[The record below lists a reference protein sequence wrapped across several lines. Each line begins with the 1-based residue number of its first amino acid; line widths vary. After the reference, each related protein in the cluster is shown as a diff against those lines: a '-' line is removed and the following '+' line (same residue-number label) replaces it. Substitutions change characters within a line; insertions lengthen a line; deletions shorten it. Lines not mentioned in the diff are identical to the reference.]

1 MADPTPSPAPRG
13 RAAIFLRI
21 VASFWNGHSRLTAWV
36 LSLAL
41 LCLVLVSVR
50 LQALINTWNAR
61 FFDAVEK
68 KAQAEISPLLWQFAL
83 YVIVAGLIMALT
95 VVVRLYLMVHLRKW
109 VTTAITTHWL
119 DSGAY
124 LRLDRN
130 AAGAETP
137 EFRIADDVRVALDQ
151 MVDLAVGFFTSVLLA
166 LTFFEVLA
174 RVGGSF
180 RLDGYGVT
188 IPAYFLIG
196 ALLYALL
203 MSGLASS
210 LGWPLIKRI
219 AAKNH
224 REGVFRYQLTR
235 LRENTPDVAKSH
247 AESIEHRR
255 ITGALAD
262 LVQSW
267 SSVISAQAKVA
278 CIASGNSV
286 LVGIVPIVLAVPKY
300 VSGDMTL
307 GAVMQ
312 LATAFIQVQMAL
324 NWMVDNFV
332 RFAEWRAS
340 ANRVGEFVA
349 SLDAL
354 DAEGQAG
361 QSIGATVIDAAGA
374 APDAAATPA
383 ATI

>member
-1 MADPTPSPAPRG
+1 MP
-13 RAAIFLRI
+13 LR
-21 VASFWNGHSRLTAWV
+21 
-36 LSLAL
+36 
-41 LCLVLVSVR
+41 
-50 LQALINTWNAR
+50 
-61 FFDAVEK
+61 
-68 KAQAEISPLLWQFAL
+68 WQFAG
-83 YVIVAGLIMALT
+83 YTIIAGAVMGLTVLARMALQ
-95 VVVRLYLMVHLRKW
+95 VRLRQSISQQVLDQ
-109 VTTAITTHWL
+109 WL
-119 DSGAY
+119 GRQRFF
-124 LRLDRN
+124 RLYQRTK
-130 AAGAETP
+130 GAETP
-137 EFRIADDVRVALDQ
+137 EFRIADDVRLATDP
-151 MVDLAVGFFTSVLLA
+151 MVDLTIGFVTSLL
-166 LTFFEVLA
+166 LGITFLAVLA
-174 RVGGSF
+174 DVGGS
-180 RLDGYGVT
+180 LTIKSMGIT

-278 CIASGNSV
+278 CIASSNSV

-383 ATI
+383 ANI